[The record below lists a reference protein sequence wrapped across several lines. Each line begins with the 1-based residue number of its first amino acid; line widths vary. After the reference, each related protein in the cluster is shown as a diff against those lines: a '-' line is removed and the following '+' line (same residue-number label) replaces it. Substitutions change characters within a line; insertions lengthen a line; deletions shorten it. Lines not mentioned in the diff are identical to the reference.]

1 MRYPIRAW
9 VGAISV
15 CLLAFD
21 FAIGA
26 ERLRVAT
33 GNSDEIAIRDC
44 LKAAAQAVTDEDLE
58 SYVLC
63 FRQERHKA
71 VRREAGLLFVS
82 YDCSLELLEAQLLA
96 HENDS
101 ADWAVRYRFTLSR
114 DSYEVVSTIGMVKEN
129 EQWRIGKEK
138 VLITTRVRSGGES
151 DDRPEQAVDFGG
163 GGLVILNPR
172 GDDFLPRDIAKRP
185 GGGCANGQCGIR

>member
-1 MRYPIRAW
+1 MGYPSRSW
-9 VGAISV
+9 MGAISI

-21 FAIGA
+21 IAIGA

-114 DSYEVVSTIGMVKEN
+114 DSYELVSTIGMVKEN

-138 VLITTRVRSGGES
+138 VWITTRVRSGGES

-163 GGLVILNPR
+163 GGLVMLNPR